1 MNVQKAL
8 RLLTVQCATTC
19 GNSPTS
25 SLPDIFNSPPPSADR
40 SAPSE
45 HVRRPETTQNRHCSC
60 PRSPMHMHGTTNW
73 RRTAIIHQRKH
84 ISATH
89 PFLGIP
95 SSPNAC
101 CGGSSSGMQ
110 MQHLPS
116 PGRAMSADQ
125 LRPARATEKR
135 FQNPAR
141 FPSSVD
147 DRWQFINLYDWAF
160 IKDGRGSNE
169 NEFEY
174 LGYLFF

>member
-1 MNVQKAL
+1 
-8 RLLTVQCATTC
+8 
-19 GNSPTS
+19 
-25 SLPDIFNSPPPSADR
+25 
-40 SAPSE
+40 
-45 HVRRPETTQNRHCSC
+45 
-60 PRSPMHMHGTTNW
+60 
-73 RRTAIIHQRKH
+73 
-84 ISATH
+84 
-89 PFLGIP
+89 
-95 SSPNAC
+95 
-101 CGGSSSGMQ
+101 MQ

-116 PGRAMSADQ
+116 PGRVMSADQ

-160 IKDGRGSNE
+160 IKDGSGSNMDE